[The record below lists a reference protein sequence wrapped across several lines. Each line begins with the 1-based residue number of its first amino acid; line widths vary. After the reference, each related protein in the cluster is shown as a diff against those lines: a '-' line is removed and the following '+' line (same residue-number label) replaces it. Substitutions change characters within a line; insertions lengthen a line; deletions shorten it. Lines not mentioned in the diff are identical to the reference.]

1 MQSNNSQP
9 SSKFSF
15 QSNTVQLPNYHLS
28 ASSTQIMWFHYYFTK
43 LEIRDCQ
50 ITTYPH
56 PMTNPCQLLFFRRR
70 LVPINDATANEI
82 NISKYLVTK
91 ILGMD
96 M

>member
-1 MQSNNSQP
+1 
-9 SSKFSF
+9 
-15 QSNTVQLPNYHLS
+15 
-28 ASSTQIMWFHYYFTK
+28 
-43 LEIRDCQ
+43 
-50 ITTYPH
+50 
-56 PMTNPCQLLFFRRR
+56 MTNPCQLLFFRRR